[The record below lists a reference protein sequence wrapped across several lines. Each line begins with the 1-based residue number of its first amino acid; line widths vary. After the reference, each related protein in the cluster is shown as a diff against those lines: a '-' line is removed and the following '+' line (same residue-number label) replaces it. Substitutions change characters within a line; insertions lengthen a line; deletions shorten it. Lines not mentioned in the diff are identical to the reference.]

1 MTTTDFCSIPLWGW
15 GQRGSSHEFGLFWLP
30 VFIGTHECNTR
41 RVLCCEWK
49 WRGSFSVPAGALSVM
64 PAVHTF
70 SLFAG
75 LAVLIDFLLQIT
87 CFVSLLGLDIKR
99 QEVSR
104 CQDYNLFNLGLETR
118 WSSQRCALCSSSS
131 PQKNR
136 LDVLCCL
143 RGSEDGTSVQA
154 SESFLFRFF
163 RNSYSPLLL
172 KDWMRPIV
180 VWASLWWFLFFSWK
194 QICHMPSK
202 KLDSLG
208 RRFWQLLSI
217 CTKMLKQTYK
227 YIKFF

>member
-1 MTTTDFCSIPLWGW
+1 MTSTDFCSIPLWGW
-15 GQRGSSHEFGLFWLP
+15 EQRGSSHEFGLFWLP

-104 CQDYNLFNLGLETR
+104 CQDYNLSNLGLETR
-118 WSSQRCALCSSSS
+118 WSSQRVCPL
-131 PQKNR
+131 
-136 LDVLCCL
+136 
-143 RGSEDGTSVQA
+143 
-154 SESFLFRFF
+154 FLFVPSEKPAGR
-163 RNSYSPLLL
+163 PLLSERLWRWNECPGLWELLVSVLQKLLFSTSAEGLDAANCGMSFSVVVLVFLL
-172 KDWMRPIV
+172 KTD
-180 VWASLWWFLFFSWK
+180 
-194 QICHMPSK
+194 
-202 KLDSLG
+202 
-208 RRFWQLLSI
+208 LSHA
-217 CTKMLKQTYK
+217 
-227 YIKFF
+227 F